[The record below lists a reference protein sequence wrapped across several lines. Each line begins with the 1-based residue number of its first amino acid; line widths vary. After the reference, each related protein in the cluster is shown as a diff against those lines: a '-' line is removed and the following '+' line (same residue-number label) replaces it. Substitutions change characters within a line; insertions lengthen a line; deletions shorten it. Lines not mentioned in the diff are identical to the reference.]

1 MSSKIFQP
9 RPLED
14 SCAASFSLP
23 LRSER
28 VPPPL
33 TVSLAPVSPADDFF
47 DESPD
52 CLVVAPEGDEPEL
65 DEPELDEPELD
76 EPELDEF
83 ELDEFGVVAAE
94 DAELLFPEFPAA
106 VADPAAVEDLD
117 DESEFDWL
125 PCMAG
130 EVRLALSTGSS
141 SSVQSLRGLSLS
153 VMAHA
158 SSPCRPQ
165 PYCRRGDCPGHG
177 RPASAPTLN
186 RPTRLS
192 GIDHP
197 VRASVGASLNPNT
210 G

>member
-33 TVSLAPVSPADDFF
+33 AVSSAPVSPADDFF

-52 CLVVAPEGDEPEL
+52 CLVVASEGDEP
-65 DEPELDEPELD
+65 
-76 EPELDEF
+76 

>member
-33 TVSLAPVSPADDFF
+33 TVSSAPVSPADDFF

-52 CLVVAPEGDEPEL
+52 CLVVAPEGDEP
-65 DEPELDEPELD
+65 
-76 EPELDEF
+76 

-106 VADPAAVEDLD
+106 VADPAAVENLD

-165 PYCRRGDCPGHG
+165 PYCRRGDGPGHG
-177 RPASAPTLN
+177 PTGLCFNFKSAY
-186 RPTRLS
+186 
-192 GIDHP
+192 
-197 VRASVGASLNPNT
+197 RARWY
-210 G
+210 